1 MRITPLSLLSSP
13 KNHPSY
19 TNHLIPSTL
28 RPNNCSA
35 AKHYQSR
42 ADLNSETKATHSS
55 PKVVGSLPLVERHS
69 RRRPHTSSRPF
80 SLHQTSQKCTHTGTK
95 KMCRW
100 PSCGRGRTIQFLAL
114 RAACKIGRGSRKCEG
129 SLGWATYPRRQTH
142 WCVLHEREC

>member
-1 MRITPLSLLSSP
+1 MHSTSSA
-13 KNHPSY
+13 
-19 TNHLIPSTL
+19 ST
-28 RPNNCSA
+28 RKKGEN
-35 AKHYQSR
+35 Y
-42 ADLNSETKATHSS
+42 SS
-55 PKVVGSLPLVERHS
+55 FSIICALHCPPGCWNPLVERHS

-129 SLGWATYPRRQTH
+129 SLGWATYPRRQTPGVFFTKENADH
-142 WCVLHEREC
+142 KSGSRPCSSSFFARFPVFLCRFL